1 MHPRRLFSGIDFFGR
16 AIMSVEDNVALM
28 RSLYDAYSRR
38 DPAPLFENLGA
49 AVQFHFVAQ
58 PDHFT
63 FAGSHTGKDGVQR
76 ALELIAQE
84 YDWLAYQARDFI
96 AEGDRVVA
104 LTEGVIQHRASGK
117 ELPMRMVDIIRIEDG
132 RIVEFTEFFDSAAM
146 LANDMAYR
154 AAQRPSL
161 GGKARLRAKLPKK
174 TAKKAKPKSRKP
186 AAKKPAIKASAS
198 RKSKAVRLKAKKKAG
213 RRR

>member
-1 MHPRRLFSGIDFFGR
+1 
-16 AIMSVEDNVALM
+16 MSVEDNVALM
-28 RSLYDAYSRR
+28 RSLYEAYGRR
-38 DPAPLFENLGA
+38 NPAPLFENLSE
-49 AVQFHFVAQ
+49 AVQFHFVAH

-84 YDWLAYQARDFI
+84 YDWLVYQARDFI

-104 LTEGVIQHRASGK
+104 LTDGVIQHRASGK

-154 AAQRPSL
+154 AQRAAA
-161 GGKARLRAKLPKK
+161 GAKARLRAKLPKK
-174 TAKKAKPKSRKP
+174 AAKKTKPKSRKP
-186 AAKKPAIKASAS
+186 AGKKAGAKTAGA
-198 RKSKAVRLKAKKKAG
+198 RKSKALKPKAKKKPA

>member
-1 MHPRRLFSGIDFFGR
+1 
-16 AIMSVEDNVALM
+16 MSVEDNVALM
-28 RSLYDAYSRR
+28 RSLYEAYSRR
-38 DPAPLFENLGA
+38 DPAPLFENLSE
-49 AVQFHFVAQ
+49 AVQFHFVAH

-84 YDWLAYQARDFI
+84 YDWLVYQARDFI

-104 LTEGVIQHRASGK
+104 LTDGVIQHRASGK

-146 LANDMAYR
+146 LANDMAHRAQR
-154 AAQRPSL
+154 AAV
-161 GGKARLRAKLPKK
+161 GAKARLRAKLPKK
-174 TAKKAKPKSRKP
+174 AAKKAKPKSRKP
-186 AAKKPAIKASAS
+186 AAKKAGAKAAGA
-198 RKSKAVRLKAKKKAG
+198 RKSKALKPKAKKKPA

>member
-1 MHPRRLFSGIDFFGR
+1 
-16 AIMSVEDNVALM
+16 MSVGDNVALM
-28 RSLYDAYSRR
+28 RSLYEAYSRK
-38 DPAPLFENLGA
+38 DPAPLFENLGE
-49 AVQFHFVAQ
+49 AVQFHFVAH

-63 FAGSHTGKDGVQR
+63 FAGSHAGKDGVQR
-76 ALELIAQE
+76 ALELIARE
-84 YDWLAYQARDFI
+84 YDWLVYQARDFI

-104 LTEGVIQHRASGK
+104 LTDGVIQHRASGK

-154 AAQRPSL
+154 ATQRPNAR
-161 GGKARLRAKLPKK
+161 GKARLRAKLPKK
-174 TAKKAKPKSRKP
+174 AAKKAKPKSRKP
-186 AAKKPAIKASAS
+186 AARKPAAKVSAAK
-198 RKSKAVRLKAKKKAG
+198 KSKAVKPKAKKKPA

>member
-1 MHPRRLFSGIDFFGR
+1 
-16 AIMSVEDNVALM
+16 MSVEDNVALM
-28 RSLYDAYSRR
+28 RSLYEAYSRR
-38 DPAPLFENLGA
+38 NPAPLFETLSD
-49 AVQFHFVAQ
+49 AVQFHFVAH

-63 FAGSHTGKDGVQR
+63 FAGSHIGKDGVQR

-84 YDWLAYQARDFI
+84 YDWLVYQARDFI

-104 LTEGVIQHRASGK
+104 LTDGVIQHRASGK

-146 LANDMAYR
+146 LANDMAHRAQR
-154 AAQRPSL
+154 AAA
-161 GGKARLRAKLPKK
+161 GAKARLRAKLPKK
-174 TAKKAKPKSRKP
+174 AAKKAKPKSRKP
-186 AAKKPAIKASAS
+186 ATKKAGAKAAGA
-198 RKSKAVRLKAKKKAG
+198 RKSKALKPKAKKKPA

>member
-1 MHPRRLFSGIDFFGR
+1 
-16 AIMSVEDNVALM
+16 MSVEDNVALM
-28 RSLYDAYSRR
+28 RSLYEAYGRR
-38 DPAPLFENLGA
+38 NPAPLFETLSE
-49 AVQFHFVAQ
+49 AVQFHFVAH

-84 YDWLAYQARDFI
+84 YDWLVYQARDFI

-104 LTEGVIQHRASGK
+104 LTDGVIQHRASGK

-146 LANDMAYR
+146 LANDMAHR
-154 AAQRPSL
+154 AQRAGA

-174 TAKKAKPKSRKP
+174 AAKKAKPKSRKP
-186 AAKKPAIKASAS
+186 AAKKAGAKTAGA
-198 RKSKAVRLKAKKKAG
+198 RKSKALKPKAKKKPG

>member
-1 MHPRRLFSGIDFFGR
+1 
-16 AIMSVEDNVALM
+16 MSVEDNVALM
-28 RSLYDAYSRR
+28 RSLYEAYSRR
-38 DPAPLFENLGA
+38 NPAPLFETLSD
-49 AVQFHFVAQ
+49 AVQFHFVAH

-84 YDWLAYQARDFI
+84 YDWLVYQARDFI

-104 LTEGVIQHRASGK
+104 LTDGVIQHRASGK

-146 LANDMAYR
+146 LANDMAHRAQR
-154 AAQRPSL
+154 AAA
-161 GGKARLRAKLPKK
+161 GAKARLRAKLPKK
-174 TAKKAKPKSRKP
+174 AAKKAKPKSRKP
-186 AAKKPAIKASAS
+186 AAKKAGAKAAGA
-198 RKSKAVRLKAKKKAG
+198 RKSKALKPKAKKKPA

>member
-1 MHPRRLFSGIDFFGR
+1 
-16 AIMSVEDNVALM
+16 MSVEDNVALM
-28 RSLYDAYSRR
+28 RSLYEAYGRR
-38 DPAPLFENLGA
+38 NPAPLFETLSE
-49 AVQFHFVAQ
+49 AVQFHFVGH
-58 PDHFT
+58 PDLFT
-63 FAGSHTGKDGVQR
+63 FAGTHTGKDGVQR

-84 YDWLAYQARDFI
+84 YDWLVYQARDFI

-104 LTEGVIQHRASGK
+104 LTDGVIQHRASGK

-154 AAQRPSL
+154 TQRAQAA
-161 GGKARLRAKLPKK
+161 GKARLRAKLPKK
-174 TAKKAKPKSRKP
+174 AAKKAKPKSRKP
-186 AAKKPAIKASAS
+186 AGKKAGAKTAGA
-198 RKSKAVRLKAKKKAG
+198 RKSKALKPKAKKKPS

>member
-1 MHPRRLFSGIDFFGR
+1 
-16 AIMSVEDNVALM
+16 MSVEDNVALM
-28 RSLYDAYSRR
+28 RSLYEAYSRK
-38 DPAPLFENLGA
+38 DPAPLFENLGE
-49 AVQFHFVAQ
+49 AVQFHFVAH

-63 FAGSHTGKDGVQR
+63 FAGSHAGKDGVQR

-84 YDWLAYQARDFI
+84 YDWLVYQARDFI

-104 LTEGVIQHRASGK
+104 LTDGVIQHRASGK
-117 ELPMRMVDIIRIEDG
+117 ELPMRMVDIIRIENG

-154 AAQRPSL
+154 AAQRPNAD
-161 GGKARLRAKLPKK
+161 GKARLRAKLPKK
-174 TAKKAKPKSRKP
+174 AAKKAKPKSRKP
-186 AAKKPAIKASAS
+186 AARKPAAKVSAAK
-198 RKSKAVRLKAKKKAG
+198 KSKAVKPKAKKKAG

>member
-1 MHPRRLFSGIDFFGR
+1 
-16 AIMSVEDNVALM
+16 MSVEDNVALM

-38 DPAPLFENLGA
+38 DPGPLFENLGE
-49 AVQFHFVAQ
+49 AVQFSFVAQ

-63 FAGSHTGKDGVQR
+63 FAGSHAGKEGVQR
-76 ALELIAQE
+76 ALELIWRE
-84 YDWLAYQARDFI
+84 YDWLAYQAQDFI

-104 LTEGVIQHRASGK
+104 LTEGVLQHRASGK

-146 LANDMAYR
+146 LANEMAHR
-154 AAQRPSL
+154 TAQRLSV
-161 GGKARLRAKLPKK
+161 GGKAKLGAKLPKK
-174 TAKKAKPKSRKP
+174 AAKRAKPKSRKP
-186 AAKKPAIKASAS
+186 AAKKPASKAAAFK
-198 RKSKAVRLKAKKKAG
+198 KSKAGGSKTKKAGPKAKKKAG

>member
-1 MHPRRLFSGIDFFGR
+1 
-16 AIMSVEDNVALM
+16 MSVEDNVALM
-28 RSLYDAYSRR
+28 RSLYEAYSRR
-38 DPAPLFENLGA
+38 NPAPLFENLSE
-49 AVQFHFVAQ
+49 AVQFHFVAH

-84 YDWLAYQARDFI
+84 YDWLVYQARDFI

-104 LTEGVIQHRASGK
+104 LTDGVIQHRASGK

-146 LANDMAYR
+146 LANDMAHRAQR
-154 AAQRPSL
+154 AAA
-161 GGKARLRAKLPKK
+161 GAKARLRAKLPKK
-174 TAKKAKPKSRKP
+174 AAKKAKPKSRKP
-186 AAKKPAIKASAS
+186 AGKKAGVKTAGA
-198 RKSKAVRLKAKKKAG
+198 RKSKALKPKAKKKPA

>member
-1 MHPRRLFSGIDFFGR
+1 
-16 AIMSVEDNVALM
+16 MSVEDNVALM
-28 RSLYDAYSRR
+28 RILYEAYSRR
-38 DPAPLFENLGA
+38 NPAPLFETLSD
-49 AVQFHFVAQ
+49 AVQFHFGAH

-84 YDWLAYQARDFI
+84 YDWLVYQARDFI

-104 LTEGVIQHRASGK
+104 LTDGVIQHRASGK

-146 LANDMAYR
+146 LANDMAHRAQR
-154 AAQRPSL
+154 AAARA
-161 GGKARLRAKLPKK
+161 KARLRAKLPKK
-174 TAKKAKPKSRKP
+174 AAKKTKPKSRKP
-186 AAKKPAIKASAS
+186 AGKKAGAKTAGA
-198 RKSKAVRLKAKKKAG
+198 RKSKALKPKAKKKPA

>member
-1 MHPRRLFSGIDFFGR
+1 
-16 AIMSVEDNVALM
+16 MSVEDNVVLM
-28 RSLYDAYSRR
+28 RSLYEAYSRR
-38 DPAPLFENLGA
+38 DPAPLFENLGE
-49 AVQFHFVAQ
+49 AVQFHFVAH

-63 FAGSHTGKDGVQR
+63 FAGSHTGRDGVQR

-84 YDWLAYQARDFI
+84 YDWLVYQARDFI

-104 LTEGVIQHRASGK
+104 LTDGVIQHRASGK

-146 LANDMAYR
+146 LANDMAHRAQR
-154 AAQRPSL
+154 AAA
-161 GGKARLRAKLPKK
+161 GAKARLRAKLPKK
-174 TAKKAKPKSRKP
+174 AAKKTKPKSRKP
-186 AAKKPAIKASAS
+186 AAKKAGAKTSGA
-198 RKSKAVRLKAKKKAG
+198 RKSKALKPKAKKKPA

>member
-1 MHPRRLFSGIDFFGR
+1 
-16 AIMSVEDNVALM
+16 MSVEDNVALM
-28 RSLYDAYSRR
+28 RSLYEAYSRR
-38 DPAPLFENLGA
+38 NPAPLFETLSDT
-49 AVQFHFVAQ
+49 VQFHFVAH

-63 FAGSHTGKDGVQR
+63 FAGSHIGKDGVQR

-84 YDWLAYQARDFI
+84 YEWLVYQARDFI

-104 LTEGVIQHRASGK
+104 LTDGVIQHRASGK

-146 LANDMAYR
+146 LANDMAHRAQR
-154 AAQRPSL
+154 AAV
-161 GGKARLRAKLPKK
+161 GAKARLRAKLPKK
-174 TAKKAKPKSRKP
+174 AAKKAKPKSRKP
-186 AAKKPAIKASAS
+186 AAKKAGAKAAGA
-198 RKSKAVRLKAKKKAG
+198 RKSKALKPKAKKKPA

>member
-1 MHPRRLFSGIDFFGR
+1 
-16 AIMSVEDNVALM
+16 MSVEDNVALM
-28 RSLYDAYSRR
+28 RSLYEAYSRR
-38 DPAPLFENLGA
+38 NPAPLFENLSE
-49 AVQFHFVAQ
+49 AVQFHFVAH

-84 YDWLAYQARDFI
+84 YDWLVYQARDFI

-104 LTEGVIQHRASGK
+104 LTDGVIQHRASGK

-146 LANDMAYR
+146 LANDMAHRAQR
-154 AAQRPSL
+154 AAA
-161 GGKARLRAKLPKK
+161 GAKARLRAKLPKK
-174 TAKKAKPKSRKP
+174 AAKKAKPKSRKP
-186 AAKKPAIKASAS
+186 ATKKAGAKAAGA
-198 RKSKAVRLKAKKKAG
+198 RKSKALKPKAKKKPA

>member
-1 MHPRRLFSGIDFFGR
+1 
-16 AIMSVEDNVALM
+16 MSVEDNVALM
-28 RSLYDAYSRR
+28 RSLYEAYSRR
-38 DPAPLFENLGA
+38 DPAPLFENLGE
-49 AVQFHFVAQ
+49 AVQFHFVAH

-63 FAGSHTGKDGVQR
+63 FAGSHTGRDGVQR

-84 YDWLAYQARDFI
+84 YDWLVYQARDFI

-104 LTEGVIQHRASGK
+104 LTDGVIQHRASGK

-146 LANDMAYR
+146 LANDMAHRARR
-154 AAQRPSL
+154 AAA
-161 GGKARLRAKLPKK
+161 GAKTRLRAKLPKK
-174 TAKKAKPKSRKP
+174 AAKKTKPKSRKP
-186 AAKKPAIKASAS
+186 AAKKAGAKTSGA
-198 RKSKAVRLKAKKKAG
+198 RKSKALKPKAKKKPA

>member
-1 MHPRRLFSGIDFFGR
+1 MKPIAAGI
-16 AIMSVEDNVALM
+16 
-28 RSLYDAYSRR
+28 
-38 DPAPLFENLGA
+38 PAPLFETLSD
-49 AVQFHFVAQ
+49 AVQFHFVAH

-84 YDWLAYQARDFI
+84 YDWLVYQARDFI

-104 LTEGVIQHRASGK
+104 LTDGVIQHRASGK

-146 LANDMAYR
+146 LANDMAHR
-154 AAQRPSL
+154 AQRAAPAQRPGS
-161 GGKARLRAKLPKK
+161 ARSCLKRRQRRPSPRAGSRRP
-174 TAKKAKPKSRKP
+174 RKP
-186 AAKKPAIKASAS
+186 AAKAAGA
-198 RKSKAVRLKAKKKAG
+198 RKSKALKPKAKKKPA

>member
-1 MHPRRLFSGIDFFGR
+1 
-16 AIMSVEDNVALM
+16 MSVEDNVALM
-28 RSLYDAYSRR
+28 RSLYEAYSRR
-38 DPAPLFENLGA
+38 NPAPLFENLSE
-49 AVQFHFVAQ
+49 AVQFHFVAH

-63 FAGSHTGKDGVQR
+63 FAGSHTGKDGVQQ

-84 YDWLAYQARDFI
+84 YDWLVYQALDFI

-104 LTEGVIQHRASGK
+104 LTDGVIQHRASGK

-146 LANDMAYR
+146 LANDMAHRAQR
-154 AAQRPSL
+154 AAA
-161 GGKARLRAKLPKK
+161 GAKARLRAKLPKK
-174 TAKKAKPKSRKP
+174 AAKKAKPKSRKP
-186 AAKKPAIKASAS
+186 AGKKAGAKAAGA
-198 RKSKAVRLKAKKKAG
+198 RKSKALKPKAKKKPG

>member
-1 MHPRRLFSGIDFFGR
+1 
-16 AIMSVEDNVALM
+16 MSVEDNVALM
-28 RSLYDAYSRR
+28 RSLYEAYSRR
-38 DPAPLFENLGA
+38 NPAPLFETLSD
-49 AVQFHFVAQ
+49 AVQFHFVAH

-84 YDWLAYQARDFI
+84 YDWQVYQARDFI

-104 LTEGVIQHRASGK
+104 LTDGVIQHRASGK

-146 LANDMAYR
+146 LANDMAHRAQR
-154 AAQRPSL
+154 AAA
-161 GGKARLRAKLPKK
+161 GAKARLRAKLPKK
-174 TAKKAKPKSRKP
+174 AAKKAKPKSRKP
-186 AAKKPAIKASAS
+186 ATKKAGAKAAGA
-198 RKSKAVRLKAKKKAG
+198 RKSKALKPKAKKKPA

>member
-1 MHPRRLFSGIDFFGR
+1 
-16 AIMSVEDNVALM
+16 MSVEDNVALM
-28 RSLYDAYSRR
+28 RSLYEAYSRR
-38 DPAPLFENLGA
+38 NPAPLFENLSE
-49 AVQFHFVAQ
+49 AVQFHFVAH

-84 YDWLAYQARDFI
+84 YDWLVYQARDFI

-104 LTEGVIQHRASGK
+104 LTDGVIQHRASGK

-146 LANDMAYR
+146 LANDMAHRAQR
-154 AAQRPSL
+154 AAA
-161 GGKARLRAKLPKK
+161 GAKARLRAKLPKK
-174 TAKKAKPKSRKP
+174 AAKKAKPKSRKP
-186 AAKKPAIKASAS
+186 AAKKAGAKTAGA
-198 RKSKAVRLKAKKKAG
+198 RKSKALKPKAKKKPA

>member
-1 MHPRRLFSGIDFFGR
+1 
-16 AIMSVEDNVALM
+16 MSVEDNVALM
-28 RSLYDAYSRR
+28 RSLYEAYSRK
-38 DPAPLFENLGA
+38 DPAPLFENLGE
-49 AVQFHFVAQ
+49 AVQFHFVAH

-63 FAGSHTGKDGVQR
+63 FAGSHAGKDGVQR
-76 ALELIAQE
+76 ALELIARE
-84 YDWLAYQARDFI
+84 YDWLVYQARDFI

-104 LTEGVIQHRASGK
+104 LTDGVIQHRASGK

-154 AAQRPSL
+154 AAQRPNA
-161 GGKARLRAKLPKK
+161 GGKATLRAKLPKK
-174 TAKKAKPKSRKP
+174 AAKKAKPKSRKP
-186 AAKKPAIKASAS
+186 AARKPAAKVSAAK
-198 RKSKAVRLKAKKKAG
+198 KSKAVKPKAKKKAG

>member
-1 MHPRRLFSGIDFFGR
+1 
-16 AIMSVEDNVALM
+16 MSVEDNVALM
-28 RSLYDAYSRR
+28 RSLYEAYSRR
-38 DPAPLFENLGA
+38 DPAPLFENLSE
-49 AVQFHFVAQ
+49 AVQFHFVAH

-63 FAGSHTGKDGVQR
+63 FAGSHTGRDGVQR

-84 YDWLAYQARDFI
+84 YDWLVYQARDFI

-104 LTEGVIQHRASGK
+104 LTDGVIQHRASGK

-146 LANDMAYR
+146 LANDMAHRAQR
-154 AAQRPSL
+154 AAA
-161 GGKARLRAKLPKK
+161 GAKARLRAKLPKK
-174 TAKKAKPKSRKP
+174 AAKKTKPKSRKP
-186 AAKKPAIKASAS
+186 AGKKAGAKTAGA
-198 RKSKAVRLKAKKKAG
+198 RKSKALKPKAKKKPA

>member
-1 MHPRRLFSGIDFFGR
+1 
-16 AIMSVEDNVALM
+16 MSVEDNVALM
-28 RSLYDAYSRR
+28 RSLYEAYSRR
-38 DPAPLFENLGA
+38 DPAPLFENLGE
-49 AVQFHFVAQ
+49 AVQFHFVAH

-63 FAGSHTGKDGVQR
+63 FAGSHTGRDGVQR

-84 YDWLAYQARDFI
+84 YDWLVYQARDFI

-104 LTEGVIQHRASGK
+104 LTDGVIQHRASGK

-146 LANDMAYR
+146 LANDMAHRAQR
-154 AAQRPSL
+154 AAA
-161 GGKARLRAKLPKK
+161 GAKARLRAKLPKK
-174 TAKKAKPKSRKP
+174 AAKKTKPKSRKP
-186 AAKKPAIKASAS
+186 AAKKAGAKTSGA
-198 RKSKAVRLKAKKKAG
+198 RKSKALKPKAKKKPA

>member
-1 MHPRRLFSGIDFFGR
+1 
-16 AIMSVEDNVALM
+16 MSVEDNVALM
-28 RSLYDAYSRR
+28 RSLYEAYSRR
-38 DPAPLFENLGA
+38 DPAPLFENLSE
-49 AVQFHFVAQ
+49 AVQFHFVAH

-63 FAGSHTGKDGVQR
+63 FAGSHTGRDAVQR

-84 YDWLAYQARDFI
+84 YDWLVYQARDFI

-104 LTEGVIQHRASGK
+104 LTDGVIQHRASGK

-146 LANDMAYR
+146 LANDMAHRAQR
-154 AAQRPSL
+154 AAA
-161 GGKARLRAKLPKK
+161 GAKARLRAKLPKK
-174 TAKKAKPKSRKP
+174 AAKKTKPKSRKP
-186 AAKKPAIKASAS
+186 AGKKAGAKTAGA
-198 RKSKAVRLKAKKKAG
+198 RKSKALKPKAKKKPA

>member
-1 MHPRRLFSGIDFFGR
+1 
-16 AIMSVEDNVALM
+16 MSVEDNVALM
-28 RSLYDAYSRR
+28 RSLYEAYSRR
-38 DPAPLFENLGA
+38 NPAPLFETLSD
-49 AVQFHFVAQ
+49 AVQFHFVAH

-84 YDWLAYQARDFI
+84 YDWLVYQARDFI

-104 LTEGVIQHRASGK
+104 LTDGVIQHRASGK

-146 LANDMAYR
+146 LANDMAHRAQR
-154 AAQRPSL
+154 AAARA
-161 GGKARLRAKLPKK
+161 KARLRAKLPKK
-174 TAKKAKPKSRKP
+174 AAKKAKPKSRKP
-186 AAKKPAIKASAS
+186 AAKKARAKAAGA
-198 RKSKAVRLKAKKKAG
+198 RKSKALKPKAKKKPA